1 MENVYLGIVLAPL
14 IGAIVAG
21 LFGRQIGR
29 AGAHWVTIIGV
40 AISFALSLLVFK
52 DLVIDGNP
60 AYNGAVY
67 TWMVSD
73 GVRFEIGF
81 LMDRLTALMILV
93 GAGGARGGRGGAGG
107 DGRD

>member
-14 IGAIVAG
+14 IAAIIAG

-40 AISFALSLLVFK
+40 AISFALSLLAFK
-52 DLVIDGNP
+52 DLVIDGHP
-60 AYNGAVY
+60 VFNGSVY

-81 LMDRLTALMILV
+81 LIDQLTASMILV
-93 GAGGARGGRGGAGG
+93 VTFVSTI
-107 DGRD
+107 